1 MWKTTEAR
9 EEGSCPFCIA
19 GKMISGIAK
28 ANLGP
33 TTFRERD
40 PQCPSN
46 SNLRGGWTDHDGG
59 WSVVYPLSSGVL
71 RHLTCAGSRCY
82 KFPAKR
88 EKWDRGTSRG
98 V

>member
-40 PQCPSN
+40 PQW
-46 SNLRGGWTDHDGG
+46 LVGQTQIFAADGRTTM
-59 WSVVYPLSSGVL
+59 VVGQ
-71 RHLTCAGSRCY
+71 
-82 KFPAKR
+82 
-88 EKWDRGTSRG
+88 
-98 V
+98 